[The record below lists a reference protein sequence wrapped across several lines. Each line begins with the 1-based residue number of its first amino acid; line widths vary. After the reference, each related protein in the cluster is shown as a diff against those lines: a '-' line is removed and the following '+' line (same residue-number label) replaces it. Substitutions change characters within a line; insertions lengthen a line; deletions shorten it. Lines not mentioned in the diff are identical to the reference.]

1 MHILTPGYR
10 YALVSFEG
18 KSDPQ
23 VIQFIE
29 KASVKNPDGAATF
42 TTIHDGTT
50 NEEVAAMLINR
61 IEFLNARHP
70 CQENLDAIAAF
81 TLGLSKLNA
90 RTANRKARGVEG
102 ADKP

>member
-29 KASVKNPDGAATF
+29 KAPVKNPDGTTTF
-42 TTIHDGTT
+42 TTINDGTT

-61 IEFLNARHP
+61 IEFLNAKHP
-70 CQENLDAIAAF
+70 CQENVEAIAAF
-81 TLGLSKLNA
+81 ALGLSKLNA

-102 ADKP
+102 TDKT